1 MKDAKK
7 KLPFW
12 TRVRRSR
19 PVQVL
24 WAFIYVPWCIIVG
37 VLLAAAVLILTL
49 VHPFL
54 RLSGRR
60 GFIGRWDSLEAT
72 DKKGRVWAFG
82 FGARSFRKL
91 APEEGG
97 DS

>member
-1 MKDAKK
+1 MSEETQKVS
-7 KLPFW
+7 FW
-12 TRVRRSR
+12 TRVRRSA

-24 WAFIYVPWCIIVG
+24 WALIYVPYCLVVG
-37 VLLAAAVLILTL
+37 VLLAAAVLVLTL

-60 GFIGRWDSLEAT
+60 GFIGRWNAEEAT

-82 FGARSFRKL
+82 FGMRSFRR
-91 APEEGG
+91 PE
-97 DS
+97 